1 MRSGDRCTRVVD
13 ETVYVPRLLC
23 VRARSCVILQGASK
37 QANVR
42 LAEMANIRARE
53 RESRGPF
60 GDKGRGLHTSS
71 CEDPK
76 DVIADVT
83 ACAPV
88 RMSDA
93 SAALTR
99 VAYNLRRPV
108 AYPPNLY
115 GALWRGN
122 LFLTI
127 SSPFFVCVLCLFF
140 LMYVLVACGM
150 SEIYAVCTFFL
161 LVRYLAKALRVT
173 RLR

>member
-1 MRSGDRCTRVVD
+1 MCVLPRWQIYVHVNVSPGDPLGTRVAD
-13 ETVYVPRLLC
+13 FTQAP
-23 VRARSCVILQGASK
+23 VRTK
-37 QANVR
+37 KN
-42 LAEMANIRARE
+42 
-53 RESRGPF
+53 
-60 GDKGRGLHTSS
+60 
-71 CEDPK
+71 
-76 DVIADVT
+76 VIADVT